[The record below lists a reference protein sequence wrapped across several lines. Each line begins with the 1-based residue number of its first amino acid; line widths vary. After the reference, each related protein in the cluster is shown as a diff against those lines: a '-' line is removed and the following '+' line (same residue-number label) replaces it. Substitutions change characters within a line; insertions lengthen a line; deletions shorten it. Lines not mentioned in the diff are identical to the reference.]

1 MIVIKSNYRRNN
13 SRRFDRYQLMTAR
26 KKDNLQR
33 TKSDPSQLLSANILD
48 ENLVAINNKQFDSDV
63 NKFCYPLIL
72 KKRIL
77 LFYSL

>member
-63 NKFCYPLIL
+63 NKFVL
-72 KKRIL
+72 
-77 LFYSL
+77 SLDT

>member
-1 MIVIKSNYRRNN
+1 MIVIKRNYRRNN

-63 NKFCYPLIL
+63 NKFVL
-72 KKRIL
+72 
-77 LFYSL
+77 SLDT

>member
-33 TKSDPSQLLSANILD
+33 TKSDPSQLLFANILD

-63 NKFCYPLIL
+63 NKFVL
-72 KKRIL
+72 
-77 LFYSL
+77 SLDT

>member
-48 ENLVAINNKQFDSDV
+48 ENLDAINNKQFDSDV
-63 NKFCYPLIL
+63 NKFVL
-72 KKRIL
+72 
-77 LFYSL
+77 SLDT

>member
-63 NKFCYPLIL
+63 NKFVL
-72 KKRIL
+72 
-77 LFYSL
+77 SVDT

>member
-33 TKSDPSQLLSANILD
+33 TKSDPSQLLFANILD

-63 NKFCYPLIL
+63 NKFVL
-72 KKRIL
+72 
-77 LFYSL
+77 SVDT